1 MVMTTEQENELS
13 TTLYD
18 RAVAMVTPGVLKQ
31 MGLEVPPTDEE
42 SNEYD
47 RFFGLLSEHAQG
59 LVDEFLAS
67 T

>member
-18 RAVAMVTPGVLKQ
+18 RAVAMVTPDVLKSLD
-31 MGLEVPPTDEE
+31 LEGVPTDEE
-42 SNEYD
+42 SDTYD
-47 RFFGLLSEHAQG
+47 SFFSLLSQKAQE

>member
-13 TTLYD
+13 TALYD
-18 RAVAMVTPGVLKQ
+18 RAVKMVTPMVLSS
-31 MGLEVPPTDEE
+31 LDLSEPPTDEE
-42 SNEYD
+42 SDVYD
-47 RFFGLLSEHAQG
+47 SFFSLLSQKAQE